1 MLNQINN
8 ISAAIDNS
16 LNGDSLPS
24 FKSAEFE
31 TLLLSITQLGKSEYE
46 ELRSIAF
53 EEIGR
58 RVVENILNRMSASMN
73 AEREIAIIKDKGLP
87 LC

>member
-1 MLNQINN
+1 MINQINN
-8 ISAAIDNS
+8 ISAAINNS

-31 TLLLSITQLGKSEYE
+31 SLLLSITQLGDTEYSG
-46 ELRSIAF
+46 LRSVAF

-58 RVVENILNRMSASMN
+58 RVVENILNRMSASIN
-73 AEREIAIIKDKGLP
+73 AEREISIIQDKGFP